1 MRDAAARGEH
11 RRSEPVRRASP
22 IIAAALL
29 VSAACARFLVLAL
42 LVPFHRV
49 LAKRTPLVA
58 LVGTALVASCGRP
71 VDTTWHV
78 GDGYRWRALE
88 VPKRGTPGF
97 TLLDA
102 SRTGISFQN
111 TVNESLLVHNRI
123 LAQGAGVCLGDVDG
137 DRLPDV
143 FLARTE
149 GPNALYRNL
158 GEWRFEDVTER
169 AGVAAPDR
177 YSSGCVLADVDGDGH
192 LDLILVALGGPNA
205 LFLNDGTAHFTEQG
219 ADAGLTSSAGSTT
232 IAAADV
238 DGDGDLDLYVANYKA
253 RTTLD
258 QISPQE
264 RAFDQVVRQL
274 GPRRFEVRERYRSD
288 YKLVHREDLG
298 GINLVQRADPDFFYR
313 NDGAGRFVREP
324 IAGNPRFVDEH
335 GRVLA
340 EEPEDFGLGAL
351 FADLDGD
358 GAPDL
363 YVANDFEDPDQFWL
377 NDGRGNFRL
386 APWYAVR
393 SASNSAMAVD
403 VADMDRDGRP
413 DLFEV
418 DMLSQDTRRLK
429 TQIPTH
435 TALPKRPGQGD
446 GRPQMQRNT
455 LQLNR
460 GDGTFAEIARLAGV
474 GATGWSWSTLFL
486 DVDLDGW
493 EDLLVGTGHLWD
505 VMDGDTQYRLRNRLH
520 EIDWRRMLFEFPP
533 LPLPNVAFRNR
544 GDLTF
549 EDASHAWRFDL
560 GADISHAM
568 ATADLDGD
576 GDLDVVI
583 NRLGKPAAV
592 LRNDATAPRVA
603 IQLRGASPNTAG
615 LGSQVQVRGGAVPLQ
630 RREVIAGGRYLSG
643 SDALLSFATG
653 NADTVTIAV
662 DWRDG
667 RRTTIAGARPNRLY
681 AIDQTTASPPVPL
694 SAMRRGGTAEGS
706 PSPEGRGGQGV
717 RTPEGRWGQGVRT
730 LFQDITNQLG
740 GHRHV
745 EPNFDDFERQLLLP
759 NAFSQLGP
767 GVAWFDVDGDG
778 LDDLIVGTGRTGT
791 LAWFRNEGGRLR
803 RATTRVPPVPGD
815 LTTILGW
822 PQGPG
827 KRMVIAGVSS
837 YEMGTT
843 NEAMSTPSVVTY
855 SPATGAVTPLVPGDS
870 ASVGPLALADYDG
883 DGQLDLFAGG
893 RVFPGGYPLSPSSR
907 LYRSEGE
914 RLVPDAANNQL
925 FAGMGMVSAALFAD
939 IDGNGRPDLIVAI
952 EWGTVRLF
960 LNESGRFRPAPEWP
974 GLSGLYS
981 RWNGL
986 ATGDLDGDGRLDIVA
1001 TSWGRNTDY
1010 HASQDQPLF
1019 LYFGFFAER
1028 SRPSL
1033 LLAQE
1038 DPRIGGVAPLT
1049 TFARLGLALPDVTQR
1064 LRTFAAYAD
1073 ATMDQV
1079 LGPLAPGA
1087 IRLGA
1092 TTMDHMMFLNR
1103 GDRFEARPLPLEAQL
1118 APAFYAG
1125 VADFDGDGKEDLF
1138 LSQNFFATE
1147 VATPR
1152 YDAGRSLLLIGDG
1165 TGGLEPVP
1173 GQRSGLLVYGE
1184 QRGAAYA
1191 DFDGDGRLDLA
1202 VSQNGADTRLFRNIG
1217 AVPGLRVR
1225 LVGPPGN
1232 PSAVGAQL
1240 RLRYDDR
1247 AGPVREVQ
1255 AGSGYWSQN
1264 GAIQVLGR
1272 SGQPTALWVRW
1283 PGGLEQVVPLTPGQA
1298 QATVHIP

>member
-1 MRDAAARGEH
+1 M
-11 RRSEPVRRASP
+11 SER
-22 IIAAALL
+22 
-29 VSAACARFLVLAL
+29 
-42 LVPFHRV
+42 RV
-49 LAKRTPLVA
+49 LL
-58 LVGTALVASCGRP
+58 LGLLVASCGRP
-71 VDTTWHV
+71 VDTTWHD
-78 GDGYRWRALE
+78 GGGYRWRALD
-88 VPKRGTPGF
+88 VPGRGTPGF
-97 TLLDA
+97 TLLDP
-102 SRTGISFQN
+102 SRTGITFQN
-111 TVNESLLVHNRI
+111 TVSDSLLLRNRI
-123 LAQGAGVCLGDVDG
+123 LAQGGGVCFGDVDG
-137 DRLPDV
+137 DGLVDI

-149 GPNALYRNL
+149 GPNALYRNR
-158 GEWRFEDVTER
+158 GAWRFEDITQR
-169 AGVAAPDR
+169 AGVGAPDR
-177 YSSGCVLADVDGDGH
+177 YSSGCTLADFDGDRD
-192 LDLILVALGGPNA
+192 LDLILVAIGGPNA
-205 LFLNDGTAHFTEQG
+205 LFLNDGTGHFTEQG
-219 ADAGLTSSAGSTT
+219 EAAGLTSSAGSTT

-238 DGDGDLDLYVANYKA
+238 DGDGDLDLYVSNYKA

-258 QISPQE
+258 EISPQE

-274 GPRRFEVRERYRSD
+274 GSKRFEVRERYRTD
-288 YKLVHREDLG
+288 YKLVDLEDMS
-298 GINLVQRADPDFFYR
+298 GISLVQRADPDFFYR

-335 GRVLA
+335 GRMLA
-340 EEPEDFGLGAL
+340 QEPEDFGLAAM
-351 FADLDGD
+351 FADLTGD

-363 YVANDFEDPDQFWL
+363 YVVNDFEDPDQFWL
-377 NDGRGNFRL
+377 NDGYGRFRL
-386 APWYAVR
+386 APWYTVR
-393 SASNSAMAVD
+393 STSNAGMAVD
-403 VADMDRDGRP
+403 VGDVDRDGRP

-418 DMLSQDTRRLK
+418 DMLSLDTRRRK

-435 TALPKRPGQGD
+435 TALPKRPGPGD

-493 EDLLVGTGHLWD
+493 EDILIGTGYRWD
-505 VMDGDTQYRLRNRLH
+505 VMDGDVQYRLRNRLQ
-520 EIDWRRMLFEFPP
+520 EIDWRRMLFEYPP
-533 LPLPNVAFRNR
+533 LDPPNVAFRNR
-544 GDLTF
+544 GGRAGDLTF
-549 EDASHAWRFDL
+549 EDASQAWRFDL
-560 GADISHAM
+560 GPDMSHGM
-568 ATADLDGD
+568 ALADLDDD

-592 LRNDATAPRVA
+592 LRNDATAPRIEVR
-603 IQLRGASPNTAG
+603 LRGDPPNTAG
-615 LGSQVQVRGGAVPLQ
+615 IGSRVRVRGGAVPLQ
-630 RREVIAGGRYLSG
+630 QREVIGGGRYLSG
-643 SDALLSFATG
+643 SDAVLTFATG
-653 NADTVTIAV
+653 KADTVTIEVA
-662 DWRDG
+662 WRDG
-667 RRTTIAGARPNRLY
+667 RQSVIEGVRPNRLY
-681 AIDQTTASPPVPL
+681 EIGQRAARLVIEEPAPPVP
-694 SAMRRGGTAEGS
+694 
-706 PSPEGRGGQGV
+706 V
-717 RTPEGRWGQGVRT
+717 
-730 LFQDITNQLG
+730 LFQDVSAQLG

-745 EPNFDDFERQLLLP
+745 EPYFDDYTRQLLLS

-778 LDDLIVGTGRTGT
+778 RDDLIVGAGRTGS
-791 LAWFRNEGGRLR
+791 LAWFRNVGGRLR
-803 RATTRVPPVPGD
+803 PATVRIPLPPAPGD

-827 KRMVIAGVSS
+827 GRTVIAGVSS

-843 NEAMSTPSVVTY
+843 AEALAAPSVVTY
-855 SPATGAVTPLVPGDS
+855 SPLTGAMTPLVPGDS

-883 DGQLDLFAGG
+883 DGNLDLFVGG
-893 RVFPGGYPLSPSSR
+893 RIVPGAYPLSPTSR
-907 LYRSEGE
+907 LYRNKGG
-914 RLVPDAANNQL
+914 RLAPDAANNNL
-925 FAGMGMVSAALFAD
+925 FAGIGMVSAALFSD
-939 IDGNGRPDLIVAI
+939 IDGDGDPDLIVNI
-952 EWGTVRLF
+952 EWGTIRIF
-960 LNESGRFRPAPEWP
+960 LNDNGRLRPAPEMP

-986 ATGDLDGDGRLDIVA
+986 TTGDLDGDGQLDIIA

-1010 HASQDQPLF
+1010 HASATRPLL
-1019 LYFGFFAER
+1019 LYFGPFGER
-1028 SRPSL
+1028 GRPTG

-1038 DPRIGGVAPLT
+1038 DDRIGGVVPLAS
-1049 TFARLGLALPDVTQR
+1049 FARLSLALPGVAER
-1064 LRTFAAYAD
+1064 LRTFAVYAD

-1125 VADFDGDGKEDLF
+1125 VADFDGDGQEDLF

-1152 YDAGRSLLLIGDG
+1152 YDAGRSLMLLGDG
-1165 TGGLEPVP
+1165 TGGLVPVP

-1202 VSQNGADTRLFRNIG
+1202 VSQNGAATRLFRNVG
-1217 AVPGLRVR
+1217 ADPGLRVL

-1232 PSAVGAQL
+1232 PSGVGTQM
-1240 RLRYDDR
+1240 RLRYGDR

-1264 GAIQVLGR
+1264 GAVQVLGR
-1272 SGQPTALWVRW
+1272 AGEPTGLWVRW
-1283 PGGLEQVVPLTPGQA
+1283 PGGREQVIPLEPRQA
-1298 QATVHIP
+1298 EITVHIP